1 MTSKNADSG
10 EQVRPSKVMSRTISG
25 ILWLLVI
32 VSLLVVVKTSPVN
45 KKRADEKNAGSETIQ
60 SNELVKTKPLVIK
73 QEEVKLVPRKVA
85 DFSLTERSGKTI
97 TNKDLLGKP
106 WCVNFI
112 FTSCAMTC
120 PANTKAMME
129 LSHAC
134 KDLDVEFVTITV
146 DPERDTPERL
156 KQYAEI
162 YQADPEKWLFL
173 TGKQQEIF
181 DLIRNSF
188 LQVVEER
195 KGKSR
200 LFGMEFAHSDR
211 VMQIDANGLV
221 VGQYLLT
228 DPKEMVILRRV
239 LEGKMEIPE
248 ENRFLVPENLPNPS
262 ISNNETT
269 EEKTEAIS
277 KTDKTASD
285 KTTATPVEKKTENDT
300 ENKNN
305 VAPDWLLRLP
315 TLNAFLN
322 GSALILLLV
331 GYRFIRQ
338 GNREAH
344 KKTMLLAFAVS
355 VAFLGSY
362 LTYHWGLHHYTGAS
376 SRKFPEIGFLRQ
388 AYLSILF
395 SHIILAALVP
405 FLSVITIYL
414 GLKAKWKKH
423 RTLAQVTFPIWLYVS
438 ATGVIIYVM
447 LYHMAGA

>member
-1 MTSKNADSG
+1 MTSEDADSG
-10 EQVRPSKVMSRTISG
+10 EQIRPSKVMSRTISG
-25 ILWLLVI
+25 ILWLIVA
-32 VSLLVVVKTSPVN
+32 VSLLVVMQTGPATNKLAEKEVSSGPTQVNQFVKS
-45 KKRADEKNAGSETIQ
+45 
-60 SNELVKTKPLVIK
+60 KPFVIEQK
-73 QEEVKLVPRKVA
+73 GVKLAPRKVA

-120 PANTKAMME
+120 PANTKSMME

-162 YQADPEKWLFL
+162 YQADPKKWLFL

-188 LQVVEER
+188 LQIVEER

-211 VMQIDANGLV
+211 VMQIDANGMV

-262 ISNNETT
+262 ISKNENPEEKSEA
-269 EEKTEAIS
+269 EEKT
-277 KTDKTASD
+277 TSD
-285 KTTATPVEKKTENDT
+285 ETTVTPVDKKTED
-300 ENKNN
+300 KKN

-315 TLNAFLN
+315 ALNAILN
-322 GSALILLLV
+322 GCALILLLV
-331 GYRFIRQ
+331 GYRLIRQ

-362 LTYHWGLHHYTGAS
+362 LTYHWGLHHYTGTS

-388 AYLSILF
+388 VYLSILF

-414 GLKAKWKKH
+414 GLKGKWKKH

-447 LYHMAGA
+447 LYHIAGVG

>member
-1 MTSKNADSG
+1 MTSVDTPSG
-10 EQVRPSKVMSRTISG
+10 EQIRPSKVMSRTISG

-32 VSLLVVVKTSPVN
+32 VSLLVVMKTSPA
-45 KKRADEKNAGSETIQ
+45 KKNRADEKSADSETTQ
-60 SNELVKTKPLVIK
+60 VNELVKTKPLLIE
-73 QEEVKLVPRKVA
+73 QEDIRLVPGEVA

-112 FTSCAMTC
+112 FTSCTMTC

-129 LSHAC
+129 LTHAC
-134 KDLDVEFVTITV
+134 KDLDVQFITITV

-156 KQYAEI
+156 SDYAEI
-162 YQADPEKWLFL
+162 YQADPEQWLFL
-173 TGKQQEIF
+173 TGKQEEIF

-211 VMQIDANGLV
+211 VMQIDSNGKV

-239 LEGKMEIPE
+239 LAGKMEIPQ
-248 ENRFLVPENLPNPS
+248 ENRFLVPENL
-262 ISNNETT
+262 SNKSEPVSEKP
-269 EEKTEAIS
+269 EEKAELESAE
-277 KTDKTASD
+277 
-285 KTTATPVEKKTENDT
+285 KTTSDSSAPTSVDTQEKDEEKRVE
-300 ENKNN
+300 
-305 VAPDWLLRLP
+305 VPGWLNRLP
-315 TLNAFLN
+315 ALNAILN

-331 GYRFIRQ
+331 GYRLIRQ

-344 KKTMLLAFAVS
+344 RKTMLLAFAVS
-355 VAFLGSY
+355 IVFLGSY

-376 SRKFPEIGFLRQ
+376 SRKFPELGFLRQ
-388 AYLSILF
+388 VYLSILF

-414 GLKAKWKKH
+414 GLKQKWEKH
-423 RTLAQVTFPIWLYVS
+423 RTVAQVTFPIWLYVS

-447 LYHMAGA
+447 LYQMAGV

>member
-1 MTSKNADSG
+1 MTSEDADSG
-10 EQVRPSKVMSRTISG
+10 EKIRPSKVMSRTISG
-25 ILWLLVI
+25 ILWLLVA
-32 VSLLVVVKTSPVN
+32 VSLLVVMKTRPAN
-45 KKRADEKNAGSETIQ
+45 KNNNRNDSNNAGSKASQ
-60 SNELVKTKPLVIK
+60 VNELVKTKPLVIEQK
-73 QEEVKLVPRKVA
+73 EVKLVPRKVTE
-85 DFSLTERSGKTI
+85 FSLTERSGKTI

-112 FTSCAMTC
+112 FTSCTMTC
-120 PANTKAMME
+120 PTNTKAMME

-173 TGKQQEIF
+173 TGKQEEIF

-188 LQVVEER
+188 LQIVEER

-211 VMQIDANGLV
+211 VMQIDANGMV

-239 LEGKMEIPE
+239 LAGKMEIPE

-262 ISNNETT
+262 ISNSKTPEEKPEAEEKTDSDETT
-269 EEKTEAIS
+269 ETPA
-277 KTDKTASD
+277 DKI
-285 KTTATPVEKKTENDT
+285 K
-300 ENKNN
+300 ENKKNV

-315 TLNAFLN
+315 ALNAILN
-322 GSALILLLV
+322 GCALILLVV
-331 GYRFIRQ
+331 GYRLIRQ

-388 AYLSILF
+388 VYLSILF

-405 FLSVITIYL
+405 FLSVVTIYL
-414 GLKAKWKKH
+414 GLKEKWEKH